1 MVASTPGVTVGEE
14 IEREVVRLTEDDSTG
29 GMLDGVGVGSG
40 DAGRGTDEEDTS
52 GDAGGDGKDENSE
65 VVSKVNDGV
74 SSMLEDST
82 EVGTKGDGSAGEDEV
97 VTAVTIRDGVNV
109 AVVVVVVVVGCA
121 TTTEDSIVNV
131 PSGTAEDCTLGDSGG
146 KTGTEVRSTLDSRTT
161 MDDAK
166 LGVASSGG
174 DGEGRTTNE
183 VGSSSDVVPIMTGV
197 EVAVKEV
204 ASKEVVWVKE
214 SDGDRVRVGSS
225 DSDTTGEDVGSD
237 VKIRIGIEVDGSSSK
252 LDGISVKVGMEVGT
266 TLDGGTS
273 EGEGVGVSVIS
284 TEKIIEEKVGVSSG
298 DERGA
303 VKRGEDGI
311 TTMLPLAGGTKGVD
325 MTADCTDDDV
335 NTGVTTGLLAGTSGV
350 KTVVNTKKM
359 SLLSADGCE
368 STCIACLR

>member
-1 MVASTPGVTVGEE
+1 MPGVTVGEE
-14 IEREVVRLTEDDSTG
+14 IEREVVGLTKDDSTG
-29 GMLDGVGVGSG
+29 GMLDGVRVGSG

-52 GDAGGDGKDENSE
+52 GDANGDGKGENSE

-82 EVGTKGDGSAGEDEV
+82 EVGTKGAGSVGEDEV

-131 PSGTAEDCTLGDSGG
+131 SSGTAEGCTLGDSGG

-161 MDDAK
+161 MDGAK

-174 DGEGRTTNE
+174 DGEGGTTNE

-214 SDGDRVRVGSS
+214 SDGDRIRVGSS
-225 DSDTTGEDVGSD
+225 DSDTTDGDVGSD
-237 VKIRIGIEVDGSSSK
+237 AKVKIGIEVDSSSSE
-252 LDGISVKVGMEVGT
+252 LDGISVKVGMELGT
-266 TLDGGTS
+266 ILVGGTS
-273 EGEGVGVSVIS
+273 EREGVGVSVIS
-284 TEKIIEEKVGVSSG
+284 TEEIIEEKVGVSSG

-311 TTMLPLAGGTKGVD
+311 TTMLLLAGGTKGVD
-325 MTADCTDDDV
+325 MTAGCTDDDV
-335 NTGVTTGLLAGTSGV
+335 NTGVTTGLLAGSSERTS
-350 KTVVNTKKM
+350 VVNTKKM
-359 SLLSADGCE
+359 SVLSADGCE